1 MTYVKIM
8 QILKKKNKENK
19 INNDGNINKFDY
31 FIINEYQ

>member
-8 QILKKKNKENK
+8 QISKKKNKENK
-19 INNDGNINKFDY
+19 INNDENINKFDY